1 MNASDQAQLTWKYV
15 KRRLDKFQNET
26 NEAAV
31 RRELAILRRGAG
43 KAPGECPE
51 IFGILFDDF
60 PEELLSKNG
69 NPTQGEW
76 AAASA
81 LCLFAL
87 PQQGMDL
94 HEKMMNQEK
103 CTLGGAVRKLATD
116 DDKLESV
123 RRRFNQL
130 LSAPDIRSCTYYLR
144 TLIQMLNSKE
154 IPVDYPVLAKDL
166 FWFQYPEGGQ
176 LVKFHW
182 GEEFYHT
189 QNQENSNT
197 EEKDV

>member
-1 MNASDQAQLTWKYV
+1 MSDQSQLTWEYV
-15 KRRLDKFQNET
+15 KRRLERFQNET

-31 RRELAILRRGAG
+31 RRDLAILRRGAG
-43 KAPGECPE
+43 KAPGECLE
-51 IFGILFDDF
+51 IFGILFDEF

-69 NPTQGEW
+69 KPTQGEW

-87 PQQGMDL
+87 HQQGMDL
-94 HEKMMNQEK
+94 HEKPMNQEK
-103 CTLGGAVRKLATD
+103 CSLGGAVRKLATD
-116 DDKLESV
+116 DDKMESV

-144 TLIQMLNSKE
+144 TLIQMLNSRE
-154 IPVDYPVLAKDL
+154 IPLDYPALAEDL
-166 FWFQYPEGGQ
+166 FWFQYSEGRQ
-176 LVKFHW
+176 RVKFHW

-189 QNQENSNT
+189 QNPEILD
-197 EEKDV
+197 EEKKV

>member
-1 MNASDQAQLTWKYV
+1 MNEQSQLTWEYV
-15 KRRLDKFQNET
+15 KRRLERFQNGT

-31 RRELAILRRGAG
+31 RRDLAILRRGAG
-43 KAPGECPE
+43 RAPGECPE
-51 IFGILFDDF
+51 IFGILFDEF

-69 NPTQGEW
+69 KPTQGEW

-87 PQQGMDL
+87 HQQGMDL
-94 HEKMMNQEK
+94 HEKLMNQEK
-103 CTLGGAVRKLATD
+103 CSLGGAVRKLATD
-116 DDKLESV
+116 DDKMESV

-144 TLIQMLNSKE
+144 TLIQMLNAKE
-154 IPVDYPVLAKDL
+154 IPVDYPALAKDL
-166 FWFQYPEGGQ
+166 FWFQYPEGRQ
-176 LVKFHW
+176 RVIFHW

-189 QNQENSNT
+189 QNPENPD
-197 EEKDV
+197 EEKKT